1 MTYKKFVFENG
12 YARRVVVYAQ
22 SESDALKVANQ
33 KLFGCIFFADG
44 PPILIDV
51 CEATDTIDL
60 NSPIP
65 TIVSI
70 PANADLFFEKSNN
83 AITNCKDDLS
93 KVVAANSKR
102 T

>member
-1 MTYKKFVFENG
+1 MFKKFVFENG
-12 YARRVVVYAQ
+12 DAQRVVVYAQ
-22 SESDALKVANQ
+22 SESDALEVANQ
-33 KLFGCIFFADG
+33 KLYACVFFAGG
-44 PPILIDV
+44 PPNLIDV
-51 CEATDTIDL
+51 CEAANPIDL

-83 AITNCKDDLS
+83 AIANCKDDFS